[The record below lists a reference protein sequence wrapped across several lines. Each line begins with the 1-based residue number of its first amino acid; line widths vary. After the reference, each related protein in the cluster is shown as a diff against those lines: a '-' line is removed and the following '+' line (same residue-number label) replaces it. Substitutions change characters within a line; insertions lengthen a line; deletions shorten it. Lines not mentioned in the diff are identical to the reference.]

1 MQMLVR
7 FSFLLAIV
15 TVLPLA
21 AAEFSA
27 LDLEFFEKKIR
38 PVLVEHCYKCHSA
51 GSKKLKAGLRLDHRS
66 GVLKGGDS
74 GPSVVSGKPEQSRLI
89 EAIGYDNVDLEMPP
103 RGKLTGEQ
111 IADLTE
117 WVKRGAPWPKESVAS
132 GTQKEFN
139 LAERRAEHWAW
150 QPVKKQTPPKV
161 KQSNW
166 PASSIDHF
174 ILKELET
181 KGIKPAGPASN
192 RTFIRRAYF
201 DLTGLPPSPQT
212 ITAFEQASIGNRQ
225 LAIENLIDGLLA
237 SPHFGERWG
246 RHWLDLMR
254 YAETF
259 GHEFDFQ
266 NQEVWRYRDY
276 VIRAF
281 NDDVPYNRFVKEH
294 IAGDQIKP
302 RFAKDG
308 GWNESRLATAWWWL
322 GQHCHS
328 PVDIRAYQAEIIDN
342 QIDVIG
348 KAFQGMTI
356 ACARCH
362 DHKFDAIS
370 TRDFYALYGMIESG
384 SFSHGSVEGSSKFDD
399 TQKALAEIKEAL
411 KKTFAAQPKPV
422 AVLKAAAVPKGYH
435 LISDIRNSHG
445 KDWFADGVAWANA
458 LTKAGEFTV
467 ETGGLHGVPV
477 GWLHSGLMG
486 RKFQGTLRSQTF
498 EITEN
503 HIHLLALGRDVR
515 VNVVIDNFKIIQNP
529 IYGGNTRTLNNDQ
542 PHWVTFNVAMWKGH
556 HCYLEIVDLSIGTH
570 NGKGLKPDGYAAVR
584 ELWVSANG
592 KPPAG
597 ALPRLANLVPAK
609 SEEETALLKKY
620 QQLANA
626 VPRPSVAPV
635 MLEGTARNEKVFIRG
650 GHGNLGP
657 EVPRRF
663 LTALVGEHPP
673 VPTGSGRITLANQIA
688 DTANPLTS
696 RVYANRIWH
705 HLLGRG
711 IVPSTDNFGV
721 LGEAPTHPEL
731 LDWLAQR
738 LVENGWSTKKLIR
751 EIMLSRTYRMSS
763 KPANAATEAKDPANT
778 LLHRMRVRR
787 LEGEAI
793 RDAIL
798 AVSGRLDKKMYGPPV
813 AVHLT
818 PFMEGRGRP
827 RSGPV
832 DGAGRRTI
840 YQEVRRNFLSP
851 MMLAFD
857 QPFPLSTF
865 GRRTSSNVP
874 AQALILMND
883 PFVVEQSKLWAK
895 RILSANA
902 NDPARIRT
910 AYETA
915 FGRPPNADEQKAA
928 TVFLQTQAKAHGEK
942 QPAEKS
948 WSDFCHV
955 LFNVKEFVF
964 LN

>member
-1 MQMLVR
+1 
-7 FSFLLAIV
+7 
-15 TVLPLA
+15 LA
-21 AAEFSA
+21 ASEFSA

-51 GSKKLKAGLRLDHRS
+51 KSKKLKAGLRLDHRA

-74 GPSVVSGKPEQSRLI
+74 GPSVVSGKPEQSLLI
-89 EAIGYDNVDLEMPP
+89 EAIGFDNVDLEMPP
-103 RGKLTGEQ
+103 RGKLAGEQ
-111 IADLTE
+111 IANLTE
-117 WVKRGAPWPKESVAS
+117 WVKRGTPWPKESVAD

-139 LAERRAEHWAW
+139 LAERKARHWAW
-150 QPVKKQTPPKV
+150 QPVKKQSPPKV
-161 KQSNW
+161 KQADW
-166 PASSIDHF
+166 PALPIDHF
-174 ILKELET
+174 ILAKLEAA
-181 KGIKPAGPASN
+181 KLKPAGPASN

-201 DLTGLPPSPQT
+201 DLTGLPPTPQA
-212 ITAFEQASIGNRQ
+212 IAAFEQAAINNRQ
-225 LAIENLIDGLLA
+225 TAIENLIDDLLA

-246 RHWLDLMR
+246 RHWLDLVR

-259 GHEFDFQ
+259 GHEYDFQ

-281 NDDVPYNRFVKEH
+281 NADVPYDRFVKEH

-308 GWNESRLATAWWWL
+308 GWNESRLATAWWWM

-384 SFSHGSVEGSSKFDD
+384 SFSHGSVDGPAKFGD
-399 TQKALAEIKEAL
+399 TRKVLTKMKGPL
-411 KKTFAAQPKPV
+411 KKIFAAHLKPAAPDAV
-422 AVLKAAAVPKGYH
+422 AKAITTPKGYR
-435 LISDIRNSHG
+435 LISDVRRSAG
-445 KDWFADGVAWANA
+445 KDWFADGAAWANA
-458 LTKAGEFTV
+458 LTTAGEFTV
-467 ETGGLHGVPV
+467 EAAGLRVVPT

-486 RKFQGTLRSQTF
+486 RKFQGTLRSATF
-498 EITEN
+498 KITGN

-529 IYGGNTRTLNNDQ
+529 IYGGNTRTLNNEQ
-542 PHWVTFNVAMWKGH
+542 PHWLTFNVAMWKGH
-556 HCYLEIVDLSIGTH
+556 HCYLEIADLSSPNH

-592 KPPAG
+592 KPPTG
-597 ALPRLANLVPAK
+597 ALPRLPKLIPAK
-609 SEEETALLKKY
+609 GAEATALLKKY
-620 QQLANA
+620 QELASA
-626 VPRPSVAPV
+626 VPRPATVPV

-650 GHGNLGP
+650 GHGNLGA

-673 VPTGSGRITLANQIA
+673 MPAGSGRITLANHIA
-688 DTANPLTS
+688 DAANPLTA

-731 LDWLAQR
+731 LDWLANR
-738 LVENGWSTKKLIR
+738 LVENRWSTKKLIR
-751 EIMLSRTYRMSS
+751 EIMLSRTYQMSS
-763 KPANAATEAKDPANT
+763 KPSDGATEAKDPTNT

-787 LEGEAI
+787 LQGEAI

-857 QPFPLSTF
+857 LPLPLTTF

-895 RILSANA
+895 HILTVNEPDRIDA
-902 NDPARIRT
+902 
-910 AYETA
+910 AYQTA
-915 FGRPPNADEQKAA
+915 FGRPPNANEQKAA
-928 TVFLQTQAKAHGEK
+928 TAFLQSQAKAHGEK

>member
-1 MQMLVR
+1 MRYFFPLI
-7 FSFLLAIV
+7 LLAA
-15 TVLPLA
+15 LPVA
-21 AAEFSA
+21 AAEFA
-27 LDLEFFEKKIR
+27 PADLEFFEKKIR
-38 PVLVEHCYKCHSA
+38 PVLAEHCYKCHSA
-51 GSKKLKAGLRLDHRS
+51 KSKKLKGGLRLDHRA

-74 GPSVVSGKPEQSRLI
+74 GAAIVSGKPEQSRLI

-103 RGKLTGEQ
+103 RGKLTATQ

-117 WVKRGAPWPKESVAS
+117 WVKHGAPWPKEAVAD
-132 GTQKEFN
+132 GTQKKFN
-139 LAERRAEHWAW
+139 LAQRRAEHWAW

-161 KQSNW
+161 KQTAW
-166 PASSIDHF
+166 PASPIDHF
-174 ILKELET
+174 ILAKLEVA
-181 KGIKPAGPASN
+181 KLKPANPASN

-201 DLTGLPPSPQT
+201 DLTGLPPSPKA
-212 ITAFEQASIGNRQ
+212 IAAFEKAAIVNRQ
-225 LAIENLIDGLLA
+225 SAIENLIDGLLA
-237 SPHFGERWG
+237 SPHFGERWA
-246 RHWLDLMR
+246 RHWLDLVR

-281 NDDVPYNRFVKEH
+281 NADVPYDRFVKEH

-384 SFSHGSVEGSSKFDD
+384 SFSHGSVEGSAKFGD
-399 TQKALAEIKEAL
+399 TQKALEEMKAAL
-411 KKTFAAQPKPV
+411 KKISAAQLKP
-422 AVLKAAAVPKGYH
+422 ADAPKAAAAPKDYR
-435 LISDIRNSHG
+435 LISDIRRSHG
-445 KDWFADGVAWANA
+445 KDWFADGAAWANA
-458 LTKAGEFTV
+458 LTKAGEFTI
-467 ETGGLHGVPV
+467 ETGGVRAVPV
-477 GWLHSGLMG
+477 GWLHSGLLG

-529 IYGGNTRTLNNDQ
+529 IYGGNTRTLNNEQ
-542 PHWVTFNVAMWKGH
+542 PHWVSFNVAMWKGH
-556 HCYLEIVDLSIGTH
+556 HCYLEIVDLSIANH
-570 NGKGLKPDGYAAVR
+570 NGKGLKPDGYAAVQQ
-584 ELWVSANG
+584 LWISANG

-597 ALPRLANLVPAK
+597 ALPRTGELIKPDGANSPEA
-609 SEEETALLKKY
+609 TALLKKY

-626 VPRPSVAPV
+626 VPRPAVVPV

-650 GHGNLGP
+650 GHGNLGS

-663 LTALVGEHPP
+663 LTALVGANPP
-673 VPTGSGRITLANQIA
+673 MPAGSGRIALANHIA
-688 DTANPLTS
+688 DAANPLTA
-696 RVYANRIWH
+696 RVYANRMWH
-705 HLLGRG
+705 HLFGRG

-721 LGEAPTHPEL
+721 LGEAPTHPAL
-731 LDWLAQR
+731 LDWLANR

-751 EIMLSRTYRMSS
+751 EIMLSQTYQMSS
-763 KPANAATEAKDPANT
+763 KPTDAATETKDPANT

-827 RSGPV
+827 GRKGPL

-857 QPFPLSTF
+857 LPLPLSTI

-895 RILSANA
+895 RILAV
-902 NDPARIRT
+902 NDADRIRA

-915 FGRPPNADEQKAA
+915 YGRPPNADEQKAA
-928 TVFLQTQAKAHGEK
+928 TAFLQTQAQAHGEK
-942 QPAEKS
+942 QPAEKA

>member
-7 FSFLLAIV
+7 FSLLLAIGA
-15 TVLPLA
+15 VLPLA

-51 GSKKLKAGLRLDHRS
+51 GSKKLKAGLRLDHRA

-74 GPSVVSGKPEQSRLI
+74 GPSVVLGKPEQSRLI

-111 IADLTE
+111 IADLNE
-117 WVKRGAPWPKESVAS
+117 WVKRGAPWPKESVAG

-139 LAERRAEHWAW
+139 LAERKAKHWAW
-150 QPVKKQTPPKV
+150 QPVNKQTPPKV

-166 PASSIDHF
+166 PASPIDHF
-174 ILKELET
+174 ILTKLET
-181 KGIKPAGPASN
+181 KGIKPASPASN

-201 DLTGLPPSPQT
+201 DLTGLPPSPQA
-212 ITAFEQASIGNRQ
+212 ITAFEQAAISNRQ

-281 NDDVPYNRFVKEH
+281 NDDVPYDRFVKEH

-384 SFSHGSVEGSSKFDD
+384 SFSHGSVEGSSKFND
-399 TQKALAEIKEAL
+399 TQKALTEMKEAL
-411 KKTFAAQPKPV
+411 KKTFDAQLKPV
-422 AVLKAAAVPKGYH
+422 AVLNAAAAPKGYH
-435 LISDIRNSHG
+435 LISDIRSSHG

-458 LTKAGEFTV
+458 LTKPGEFTV
-467 ETGGLHGVPV
+467 ETGGPRGVPA

-626 VPRPSVAPV
+626 VPRPSVVPV

-673 VPTGSGRITLANQIA
+673 MPAGSGRITLANQIA
-688 DTANPLTS
+688 STANPLTS

-763 KPANAATEAKDPANT
+763 KPANATTETKDPANM

-798 AVSGRLDKKMYGPPV
+798 AVSGRLNKKMYGPPV

>member
-1 MQMLVR
+1 MRHL
-7 FSFLLAIV
+7 FTLILLTA
-15 TVLPLA
+15 LPAA
-21 AAEFSA
+21 AAEFA
-27 LDLEFFEKKIR
+27 AADLEFFEKKIR
-38 PVLVEHCYKCHSA
+38 PLLAEHCYKCHSA
-51 GSKKLKAGLRLDHRS
+51 KSKKLKGGLRLDHRA
-66 GVLKGGDS
+66 GVFKGGDS
-74 GPSVVSGKPEQSRLI
+74 GAAIVSGKPEQSLLI
-89 EAIGYDNVDLEMPP
+89 EAIGFDNVDLEMPP
-103 RGKLTGEQ
+103 SGKLSATQ
-111 IADLTE
+111 IADLTD
-117 WVKRGAPWPKESVAS
+117 WVKRGAPWPKEAVAG
-132 GTQKEFN
+132 GTQKKFN
-139 LAERRAEHWAW
+139 LAQRRAEHWAW
-150 QPVKKQTPPKV
+150 QPVKKQSPPKV
-161 KQSNW
+161 KQTDW
-166 PASSIDHF
+166 PASPIDHF
-174 ILKELET
+174 ILTKLEAAKLKT
-181 KGIKPAGPASN
+181 AGPASN

-201 DLTGLPPSPQT
+201 DLTGLPPTPQA
-212 ITAFEQASIGNRQ
+212 IAAFEQAAIVNRQ
-225 LAIENLIDGLLA
+225 AAIENLIDGLLA

-246 RHWLDLMR
+246 RHWLDLVR

-281 NDDVPYNRFVKEH
+281 NDDVPYDRFVKEH
-294 IAGDQIKP
+294 LAGDQIKP

-308 GWNESRLATAWWWL
+308 GWNESRLATAWWWM

-384 SFSHGSVEGSSKFDD
+384 SFSHGSVEGSAKFGD
-399 TQKALAEIKEAL
+399 TQKALVEMKKAL
-411 KKTFAAQPKPV
+411 KKTFAAQLKPV
-422 AVLKAAAVPKGYH
+422 AALKADAAPKGYR
-435 LISDIRNSHG
+435 LISDVRQSHG

-458 LTKAGEFTV
+458 LTKTGEFTV
-467 ETGGLHGVPV
+467 EAGGLRGVPT
-477 GWLHSGLMG
+477 GWLHSGLLG
-486 RKFQGTLRSQTF
+486 RKFQGTLRSATF
-498 EITEN
+498 EIKEN

-515 VNVVIDNFKIIQNP
+515 VNLVIDNFKIIQGP
-529 IYGGNTRTLNNDQ
+529 IYAGNTRTLNNEQ

-556 HCYLEIVDLSIGTH
+556 HCYLEIVDLSIANH
-570 NGKGLKPDGYAAVR
+570 SGKGLKPDGYAAVR
-584 ELWVSANG
+584 ELWVSENG

-597 ALPRLANLVPAK
+597 ALPRLPKPIPAK
-609 SEEETALLKKY
+609 GAEATALLQKY
-620 QQLANA
+620 LQLANA
-626 VPRPSVAPV
+626 VPRPATVPV

-650 GHGNLGP
+650 GHGNLGA

-673 VPTGSGRITLANQIA
+673 MPAGSGRITLANHIA
-688 DTANPLTS
+688 DAANPLTA

-731 LDWLAQR
+731 LDWLANR
-738 LVENGWSTKKLIR
+738 LVENRWSTKKLIR
-751 EIMLSRTYRMSS
+751 EIMLSRTYQMSS
-763 KPANAATEAKDPANT
+763 KPSDGATEAKDPTNT

-787 LEGEAI
+787 LQGEAI

-827 RSGPV
+827 GRKGPL
-832 DGAGRRTI
+832 DGAGRRSI

-857 QPFPLSTF
+857 LPLPLTTF

-895 RILSANA
+895 HILTVNEPDRIDA
-902 NDPARIRT
+902 
-910 AYETA
+910 AYQTA
-915 FGRPPNADEQKAA
+915 FGRPPNANEQKAA
-928 TVFLQTQAKAHGEK
+928 TAFLQSQAKAHGEK